1 MTSGG
6 TAKTATHARANG
18 ADLED
23 RQHHEPETESAS
35 AKATADYQRA
45 LGIAQ

>member
-6 TAKTATHARANG
+6 TAKTTTHTRANG

-23 RQHHEPETESAS
+23 RQHHEPETETESAS
-35 AKATADYQRA
+35 ADYQRA